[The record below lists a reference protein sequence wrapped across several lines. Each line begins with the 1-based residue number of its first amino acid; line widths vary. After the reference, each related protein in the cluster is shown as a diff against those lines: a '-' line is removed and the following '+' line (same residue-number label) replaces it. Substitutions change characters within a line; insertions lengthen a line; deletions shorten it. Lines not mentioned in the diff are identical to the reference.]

1 MPNPPSNPAYLDGLP
16 VVFHFSVT
24 GLGGDKDVRFQEITG
39 LTVEVETEPVKE
51 GGENRYTHILPVRT
65 KYTNLTLKRAVLN
78 DADAITWCKNAIENF
93 DFKPKD
99 LTIQLLNEKHQP
111 TMSWSIVRAYPIKWV
126 FSNLDATKNEILLE
140 TLTLSYSYFIF
151 KPR

>member
-1 MPNPPSNPAYLDGLP
+1 MPNQPSKPAYLDGYP

-24 GLGGDKDVRFQEITG
+24 GLGGDSDVRFQEVTG
-39 LTVEVETEPVKE
+39 LSVEVETEPVKE

-65 KYTNLTLKRAVLN
+65 KYTNLTLKRAILN
-78 DADAITWCKNAIENF
+78 DSEIINWCKNAIENF

-99 LTIQLLNEKHQP
+99 IVIKLLNEKHEA
-111 TMSWSIVRAYPIKWV
+111 TVSWNIVRAYPIKWT
-126 FSNLDATKNEILLE
+126 FSNLDATKNELLLE

-151 KPR
+151 NK